1 MRAGRWRDGHDARIL
16 EGVSK
21 KKAQQPTGGAVA
33 TGRAALP
40 AKSRQSAV
48 LSGVTQRTRQ
58 LAQRSV
64 ATGRP
69 AKVSTPGVSKTA
81 KPVGGSGKAKGKPAL
96 AAMPASVTLTGKSG
110 LVGFFDSGRS
120 DLSRRAKDIARRRE
134 S

>member
-1 MRAGRWRDGHDARIL
+1 MAGRWRDGNDARIL
-16 EGVSK
+16 EGMSK

-40 AKSRQSAV
+40 AKPRQSAL
-48 LSGVTQRTRQ
+48 LSAVTQRARQ
-58 LAQRSV
+58 VAQRSV

-69 AKVSTPGVSKTA
+69 VKVSTPGVSKTA
-81 KPVGGSGKAKGKPAL
+81 KPVGGSGKAKGKPAP
-96 AAMPASVTLTGKSG
+96 AAMPAVTLTGKSG